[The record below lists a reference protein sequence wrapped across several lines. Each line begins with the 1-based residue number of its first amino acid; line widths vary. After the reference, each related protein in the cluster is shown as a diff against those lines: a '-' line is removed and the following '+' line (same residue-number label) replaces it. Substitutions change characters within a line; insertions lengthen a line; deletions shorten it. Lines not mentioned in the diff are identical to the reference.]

1 VSPTVVVAGIP
12 GVGKTTVLNELTD
25 LAKQNKINLTI
36 LNFGTV
42 MNEIMQ
48 ELGRKV
54 HRDEM
59 RAQTIATQKKIQE
72 LAASEISNRASERL
86 IIVDTHMFIRTA
98 SGMWAGLP
106 HNVLEKLKP
115 GLFVLIE
122 ADPEQVAARRASDSG
137 RKRDQALS
145 EEIGFDTEWS
155 RATAAASAV
164 ATGAPVKVIR
174 NDTGRQKQAAQQLLD
189 AIRNLAEAQG

>member
-1 VSPTVVVAGIP
+1 VVVAGIP